1 MRKTSYNPASLRG
14 VRLKHPS
21 RSNGGKIQREE
32 KRLAEVR
39 PPKNRSMSNYIDPQS
54 AANSKLTHYA
64 HSFRG
69 DAEPQARHKSKP
81 ALKEDIQTLQTPDSH
96 N

>member
-14 VRLKHPS
+14 VRLKQPS

-39 PPKNRSMSNYIDPQS
+39 PPKNRSMSNYI
-54 AANSKLTHYA
+54 
-64 HSFRG
+64 
-69 DAEPQARHKSKP
+69 
-81 ALKEDIQTLQTPDSH
+81 
-96 N
+96 